1 MLKLLLQTLIKAVP
15 SLIGVSFLA
24 FVLIRLVPG
33 DPVLLLLGERGG
45 SPELY
50 QQLSQELGLDRA
62 WYVQYFQFITQA
74 LKGDLGHSLV
84 TKQSVFS
91 EFLELFPATMEL
103 GLISMLIAIC
113 VGIPVG
119 LLAAVYRG
127 RLLDYS
133 LMSTSLLGYSM
144 PIFWW
149 GLLLI
154 MLFSVHLGLTPVSG
168 RLSFEYD
175 IQAWSGF
182 LLIDSLT
189 ATSLK
194 EEGFGAFL
202 SALHHLILPSLVL
215 STIPLAIIARM
226 TRASLLEVLGEDYI
240 RTARAKGVSPFKVI
254 SIHALRNALI
264 PIVTIIGLMLGSV
277 ITGAILTETIFSWP
291 GIGRWLVASINA
303 RDYPVIQGATLI
315 LASFIV
321 LLNATIDFL
330 YTLLNPRLRQ

>member
-1 MLKLLLQTLIKAVP
+1 MIKLFVQTFMKAVP
-15 SLIGVSFLA
+15 SLLGVSFLA

-50 QQLSQELGLDRA
+50 AQLSSDLGLDRA
-62 WYVQYFQFITQA
+62 WYVQYFQFLSSAIT
-74 LKGDLGHSLV
+74 GDLGHSLV
-84 TKQSVFS
+84 TKQSVLS

-103 GLISMLIAIC
+103 GLISMLIAIS

-119 LLAAVYRG
+119 LIAAVYRG
-127 RLLDYS
+127 RFFDYS

-154 MLFSVHLGLTPVSG
+154 MFFSVSLGLTPVSG

-175 IQAWSGF
+175 IEAWSGF
-182 LLIDSLT
+182 LLIDTLT
-189 ATSLK
+189 PTSLK
-194 EEGFGAFL
+194 EEGIGAFL
-202 SALHHLILPSLVL
+202 SALHHLILPSIVL

-240 RTARAKGVSPFKVI
+240 RTARAKGVSPFKVV
-254 SIHALRNALI
+254 SVHALRNALI
-264 PIVTIIGLMLGSV
+264 PIITIIGLMLGSV

-321 LLNATIDFL
+321 LINTLIDFL
-330 YTLLNPRLRQ
+330 YKLLNPRLNS